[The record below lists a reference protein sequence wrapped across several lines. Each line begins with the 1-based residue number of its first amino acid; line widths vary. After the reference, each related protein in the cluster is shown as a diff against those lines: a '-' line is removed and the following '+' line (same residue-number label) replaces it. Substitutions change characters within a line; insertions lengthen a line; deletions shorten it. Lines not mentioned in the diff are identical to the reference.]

1 MQQLDNSLALF
12 CFYSPTIQYKKRQ
25 NSQQANLI
33 NWSAQV
39 WNGVTEQKSDLWNQF
54 SKKMLFM
61 LVPIFMFAYTK

>member
-33 NWSAQV
+33 N
-39 WNGVTEQKSDLWNQF
+39 
-54 SKKMLFM
+54 
-61 LVPIFMFAYTK
+61 